1 METIEIPSMITA
13 LFLMFASVAAKIGTA
28 QLIGRMKHQISHVSS
43 IKQDALSRLKM
54 IQSQKGVAVQNKSLL
69 TTKKIKLEKRF
80 NRIKIDMN
88 DIKQDEDARK
98 QRSEI
103 RKIE

>member
-1 METIEIPSMITA
+1 MEGIEVPAMITA
-13 LFLMFASVAAKIGTA
+13 LFLMFASVGAKVGTA

-43 IKQDALSRLKM
+43 LKQEALSRLK
-54 IQSQKGVAVQNKSLL
+54 IVQSQKNVAVQNKGLL

-88 DIKQDEDARK
+88 DIKEDEDARK